1 MTQIIKPDHKT
12 PEVADILRHHLN
24 DYKAEYPLWP
34 EHRKIVTNLLNCRTV
49 RLGGHMERC
58 DTCGAVRFTYH
69 SCGNLH
75 CPNCQHMP
83 RERWLEKRK
92 DEILPTSYFHVV
104 FTLPHEL
111 NTVILN
117 NKKVMFNI
125 LFKAAARTLLTF
137 GNNEHNGNLGFI
149 AVLHTWDQRLN
160 AHFHLHCLVAGGVMS
175 KDKKR
180 WLPVRNN
187 YLFNEEAMSRVF
199 RGKFMERIKHA
210 RKSGLFKFIGRS
222 FGDFKN
228 KLYSKSW
235 IVSVREPV
243 KRPEHVL
250 EYLARYTHRVAIAN
264 SRIKKLENGMVTFTF
279 KNRKKERTET
289 ITITAVEFIRRFLL
303 HSLPKGFVRIR
314 HYGFMANRNR
324 NENLNTIRQVIGVS
338 APDEKEATSLEEIM
352 LQLTGTDIT
361 TCPCC
366 TEGKMLFFADIP
378 KGRAG
383 PPTQLACLLG

>member
-24 DYKAEYPLWP
+24 DYKAEYLLWP
-34 EHRKIVTNLLNCRTV
+34 EHRKIATDLLNCRTA
-49 RLGGHMERC
+49 RLGGHIERC
-58 DTCGAVRFTYH
+58 DNCGAVRITYH
-69 SCGNLH
+69 SCRNRH
-75 CPNCQHMP
+75 CPKCQHMP

-92 DEILPTSYFHVV
+92 NEILPVSYFHVV
-104 FTLPHEL
+104 FTVPHEL

-125 LFKAAARTLLTF
+125 LFAAASKTLLTF
-137 GNNEHNGNLGFI
+137 GDNELNGKLGFL
-149 AVLHTWDQRLN
+149 AVLHTWDQKLK
-160 AHFHLHCLVAGGVMS
+160 AHFHLHCLVAGGVLLGN
-175 KDKKR
+175 KKE
-180 WLPVRNN
+180 WLPVKND
-187 YLFNEEAMSRVF
+187 YLFNEEALSRVF

-210 RKSGLFKFIGRS
+210 RKTGSLKFAGRS

-228 KLYSKSW
+228 FLYAKNW
-235 IVSVREPV
+235 VVSVRDPV

-264 SRIKKLENGMVTFTF
+264 SRIKRLENGMVSFTA
-279 KNRKKERTET
+279 KNRKKKITEI
-289 ITITAVEFIRRFLL
+289 ITITAVEFIRRFFL
-303 HSLPKGFVRIR
+303 HSLPIGFVRIR
-314 HYGFMANRNR
+314 HYGFLANRNR
-324 NENLNTIRQVIGVS
+324 NENLNTIRQLMGVS
-338 APDEKEATSLEEIM
+338 SLDENEAATLEEIM

-366 TEGKMLFFADIP
+366 TEGKMQFFADIP

-383 PPTQLACLLG
+383 PQTQLACLLG

>member
-34 EHRKIVTNLLNCRTV
+34 EHRKIATDLLNCRTA
-49 RLGGHMERC
+49 RLGGHIERC
-58 DTCGAVRFTYH
+58 DNCGAVRITYH
-69 SCGNLH
+69 SCRNRH
-75 CPNCQHMP
+75 CPKCQHMP

-92 DEILPTSYFHVV
+92 NEILPVSYFHVV
-104 FTLPHEL
+104 FTVPHEL
-111 NTVILN
+111 NTVILS

-125 LFKAAARTLLTF
+125 LFAAASRTLLTF
-137 GNNEHNGNLGFI
+137 GNNELNGKLGFL
-149 AVLHTWDQRLN
+149 AVLHTWDQKLK
-160 AHFHLHCLVAGGVMS
+160 AHFHLHCLVAGGVLLGN
-175 KDKKR
+175 KKE
-180 WLPVRNN
+180 WLPVKND
-187 YLFNEEAMSRVF
+187 YLFNEEALSRVF

-210 RKSGLFKFIGRS
+210 RKTGSLKFAGRS

-228 KLYSKSW
+228 FLYAKNW
-235 IVSVREPV
+235 VVSVRDPV

-264 SRIKKLENGMVTFTF
+264 SRIKRLENGMVSFTA
-279 KNRKKERTET
+279 KNRKKKITEI

-303 HSLPKGFVRIR
+303 HSLPNGFVRIR
-314 HYGFMANRNR
+314 HYGFLANRNR
-324 NENLNTIRQVIGVS
+324 NENLNTIRQLMGVS
-338 APDEKEATSLEEIM
+338 SLDENEETTLEEIM

-361 TCPCC
+361 ICPCC
-366 TEGKMLFFADIP
+366 TEGKMQFFADIP

-383 PPTQLACLLG
+383 PQTQLACLLG